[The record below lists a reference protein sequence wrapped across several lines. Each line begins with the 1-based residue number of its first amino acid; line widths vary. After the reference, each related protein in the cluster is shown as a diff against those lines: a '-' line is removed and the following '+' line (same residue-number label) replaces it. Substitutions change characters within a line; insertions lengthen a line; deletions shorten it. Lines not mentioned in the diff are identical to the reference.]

1 LEKINELC
9 LSLDPLK
16 FATKKLSKVDATL
29 LYSEQMSQ
37 FVIMKLEEQNSEIS
51 QILKE
56 AFETRVLKRRLTK
69 VIHLMEYL
77 QDPR

>member
-1 LEKINELC
+1 M
-9 LSLDPLK
+9 
-16 FATKKLSKVDATL
+16 SKVDATL